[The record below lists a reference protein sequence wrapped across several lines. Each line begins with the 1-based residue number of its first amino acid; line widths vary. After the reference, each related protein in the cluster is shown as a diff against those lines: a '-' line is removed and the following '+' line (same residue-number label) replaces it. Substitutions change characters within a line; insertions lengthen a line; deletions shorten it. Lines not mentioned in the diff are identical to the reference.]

1 MMDACRP
8 EYLIQPMAATTPIPT
23 ADVLLAWE
31 RSFISR
37 EPTQYCFLPQRGMKV
52 AYGGSFDRKRNR
64 AMHA

>member
-1 MMDACRP
+1 
-8 EYLIQPMAATTPIPT
+8 MAATTPIPT